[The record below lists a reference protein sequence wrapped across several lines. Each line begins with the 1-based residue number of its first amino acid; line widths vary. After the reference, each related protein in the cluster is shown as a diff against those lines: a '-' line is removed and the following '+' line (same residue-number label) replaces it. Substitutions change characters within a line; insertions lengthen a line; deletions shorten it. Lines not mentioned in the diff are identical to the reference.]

1 MRNNSHSSS
10 SDSVSRFGVIAGA
23 SALVLYGLTRR
34 NKKGVALAT
43 AGAGS
48 LLAYRKARS
57 QPQNSSDSAGSIFR
71 LNASAADAYQL
82 WRDFKRLPRFMAH
95 LESVRV
101 LDERRSQWTA
111 NGPGDAKI
119 SWNAEITDDQP
130 GRRIAWRSL
139 PGSDISTSG
148 SVEFQDEPLGRGSL
162 IRARVQYANPL
173 GAAGRA
179 LVTAMGK
186 NPNFVL
192 KEDLRRFKALLE
204 TGESPTTVGQTH
216 GPRGVHGHLEQVLFR
231 ETTNH
236 PLPQAS

>member
-1 MRNNSHSSS
+1 MSNNSHSFSSHSDSKFGVIALYGLSRRSKTGYALASAGAGGLLALRKVRPQPQSS
-10 SDSVSRFGVIAGA
+10 SDSAH
-23 SALVLYGLTRR
+23 
-34 NKKGVALAT
+34 
-43 AGAGS
+43 
-48 LLAYRKARS
+48 
-57 QPQNSSDSAGSIFR
+57 SIFS
-71 LNASAADAYQL
+71 LNASAADAYHIL
-82 WRDFKRLPRFMAH
+82 HDFKRLPRFMAH

-111 NGPGDAKI
+111 KGPNDTKI

-148 SVEFQDEPLGRGSL
+148 SVEFQDDPLGRGSL
-162 IRARVQYANPL
+162 IRAHVQYANPL

-204 TGESPTTVGQTH
+204 TGAAPTTVGQTH
-216 GPRGVHGHLEQVLFR
+216 GPRGVDGHVEQVLLR
-231 ETTNH
+231 ETTNQ
-236 PLPQAS
+236 PLPQAV